1 MAHHRQTQA
10 NEGIRMI
17 YGSDLGVVAAVAALA
32 ALLLVGPLVRAAR
45 LGAGGLGRVV
55 AVGVRLLVERA
66 TRRAAL
72 GLLGSGAVL
81 AGSSPAAAAPVAA
94 VSAVPDAA
102 AASAEAPPTA
112 PGPRA
117 PLPEARTVARAS
129 ATYVVVAGDC
139 LWDIA
144 RRHLPA
150 GASDAQVAAAWPR
163 WWDANRAAI
172 GADPDLI
179 HPGTRLVVPPRFR
192 STGTSTTAATAASSL
207 DPDRR

>member
-1 MAHHRQTQA
+1 
-10 NEGIRMI
+10 MI

-32 ALLLVGPLVRAAR
+32 VLLLLGPLVRA
-45 LGAGGLGRVV
+45 LGHGAGGLARV
-55 AVGVRLLVERA
+55 ATAGARLLAERT

-81 AGSSPAAAAPVAA
+81 AGATPAAAAPVAA
-94 VSAVPDAA
+94 ASAVPDAA
-102 AASAEAPPTA
+102 PAPAPAAASAAEAPPTA

-117 PLPEARTVARAS
+117 PQPEARTGRRTP

-144 RRHLPA
+144 RHHLPA

-163 WWDANRAAI
+163 WWAANRAAI